1 MFPGLNNQCSV
12 TEDIT
17 IDCVLYLLWQSE
29 RTVQLISPPS
39 EWEVSKAS
47 RTSGS
52 RNQQSFSGNLLQ
64 SAALVLQGLIS
75 RSRLIGSAFAIT

>member
-29 RTVQLISPPS
+29 RTMQLISLPS
-39 EWEVSKAS
+39 GLEVGRARAPQSRVTNRYSVQIFCSLRRLCSKVSSPEA
-47 RTSGS
+47 GS
-52 RNQQSFSGNLLQ
+52 
-64 SAALVLQGLIS
+64 SA
-75 RSRLIGSAFAIT
+75 RRLP